1 MDTATQSP
9 PAQGQ
14 ATPNATPSQQP
25 QPKRR
30 RTSGQPSSRGVA
42 NLTPEQLAR
51 KRQNDREAQRAIRER
66 TKQQIERLNNR
77 IRELESQQPYHEL
90 QMALRAKEAVQ
101 AENDDIRRRLSSVM
115 SLIQPILG
123 THGLNE
129 LAAAAERSP
138 LQLPP
143 HEAAD
148 PRAQQHMQLADQRA
162 YHHGTP
168 HAQDSQQP
176 HDQTAAS
183 SPGSQ
188 SANGRHWG
196 SAFPGV
202 PPTSHVRG
210 WHPQQ
215 PSYDQPRSN
224 IHPDLEFGQNSDER
238 LGVNFLLDNNRA
250 KLNNGLPHNGPVPPG
265 MHSSGLDFNGRP
277 LEAWNTLP
285 RTIEATCPLDSLLL
299 DFLAERHAQ
308 AAEGA
313 PIKTLVGPPYPD
325 FTYLLNPERPDQ
337 SHPLSKVFTDI
348 LRTFP
353 DISGLPERVA
363 VLYIMFLVMRW
374 QIEPTQENYERLP
387 DWMTPRP
394 SQLFTPHPVWNDY
407 LPWPRLRDHIITD
420 QPQQAFDNFF
430 IPYTT
435 SLSLNWPHS
444 PRDVLLPASS
454 APANATSTPSINT
467 TPSGIP
473 VDPATEASPPAPAT
487 QDGDSSSPKADD
499 GSSGDA
505 GSSANVG
512 AEPEWVI
519 NPDFEAHLRNI
530 ENWSLGPQFSAA
542 FPDLATY
549 VKIKDQ

>member
-1 MDTATQSP
+1 
-9 PAQGQ
+9 
-14 ATPNATPSQQP
+14 
-25 QPKRR
+25 
-30 RTSGQPSSRGVA
+30 
-42 NLTPEQLAR
+42 
-51 KRQNDREAQRAIRER
+51 
-66 TKQQIERLNNR
+66 
-77 IRELESQQPYHEL
+77 
-90 QMALRAKEAVQ
+90 
-101 AENDDIRRRLSSVM
+101 
-115 SLIQPILG
+115 
-123 THGLNE
+123 
-129 LAAAAERSP
+129 
-138 LQLPP
+138 
-143 HEAAD
+143 
-148 PRAQQHMQLADQRA
+148 
-162 YHHGTP
+162 
-168 HAQDSQQP
+168 
-176 HDQTAAS
+176 
-183 SPGSQ
+183 
-188 SANGRHWG
+188 
-196 SAFPGV
+196 
-202 PPTSHVRG
+202 
-210 WHPQQ
+210 
-215 PSYDQPRSN
+215 
-224 IHPDLEFGQNSDER
+224 
-238 LGVNFLLDNNRA
+238 
-250 KLNNGLPHNGPVPPG
+250 